1 MRGQTMQI
9 TKLQATA
16 WTVHWLAYVTAER
29 QIDEDDETGNM
40 YCEDTADELADTL
53 TAILAADTGFEEII
67 RDTRYSNDEVNESV
81 GDWNV

>member
-1 MRGQTMQI
+1 MQI

-29 QIDEDDETGNM
+29 QIDEDDEAGNM

-53 TAILAADTGFEEII
+53 TAIPVSYTHLTLPTIC
-67 RDTRYSNDEVNESV
+67 SV
-81 GDWNV
+81 

>member
-16 WTVHWLAYVTAER
+16 WTVHWLAYVTAENEE
-29 QIDEDDETGNM
+29 IAGNM

-81 GDWNV
+81 GDWNL

>member
-1 MRGQTMQI
+1 MQI

-16 WTVHWLAYVTAER
+16 WTVHWLAYVTAENEE
-29 QIDEDDETGNM
+29 IAGNM

-81 GDWNV
+81 GDWNL